1 MAKIT
6 TAERVSREAS
16 DNFVFQRSLLAYHAA
31 AQRISGDVLEIGTG
45 AGYGIEV
52 VAPRARSFVTID
64 KLAPAPEPTQ
74 LPNVEFRQATVPP
87 LPFANDSFDFV
98 ISFQVIEHIKRDLE
112 LLRVSDIGAFG
123 VVTMNFPPGRSTRFT
138 SRTSSRSRFMCS
150 IT

>member
-98 ISFQVIEHIKRDLE
+98 ISFQVIEHIN
-112 LLRVSDIGAFG
+112 G
-123 VVTMNFPPGRSTRFT
+123 T
-138 SRTSSRSRFMCS
+138 SNWCAK
-150 IT
+150 

>member
-64 KLAPAPEPTQ
+64 KLAPAP
-74 LPNVEFRQATVPP
+74 NR
-87 LPFANDSFDFV
+87 
-98 ISFQVIEHIKRDLE
+98 
-112 LLRVSDIGAFG
+112 
-123 VVTMNFPPGRSTRFT
+123 RS
-138 SRTSSRSRFMCS
+138 SRTSNSGRRQFRRCPSQTTVS
-150 IT
+150 TS